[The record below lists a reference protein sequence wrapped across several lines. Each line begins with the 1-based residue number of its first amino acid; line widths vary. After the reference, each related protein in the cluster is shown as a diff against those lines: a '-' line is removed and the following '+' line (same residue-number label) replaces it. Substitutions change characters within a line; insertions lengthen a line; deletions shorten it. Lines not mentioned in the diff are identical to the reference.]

1 MKLNNFFSLNEQT
14 TGLPIFS
21 ETTTGV
27 SISNITTQKDEIKGM
42 ASGLQ
47 QKNETTNT
55 LEFLPDVTN
64 WSNNTNSLMHKFQ
77 QEFNKKYSKNT
88 QNTLNLSGTDN
99 KGTTKASEGSKLASQ
114 MLTAALTES
123 VAEEI
128 KRIIKL
134 L

>member
-1 MKLNNFFSLNEQT
+1 MKLDNFFNLNEQT
-14 TGLPIFS
+14 TDPIFS
-21 ETTTGV
+21 ATTTGV
-27 SISNITTQKDEIKGM
+27 TISNITTQKDEIKGM
-42 ASGLQ
+42 ASGIQ

-64 WSNNTNSLMHKFQ
+64 WSNNTNSLMYKFQ

>member
-64 WSNNTNSLMHKFQ
+64 WSNNTNSLMYKFQ